1 MTNNFKFKYDMKQ
14 LDVNLMHPAEQITT
28 IIGRIYRS
36 EMTTTSGGNLSIMD
50 ENGDMWI
57 TPASIDKGSLTP
69 ADIICVKADGTIVGP
84 HRPSSEYPFHKAIY
98 KMNPNIHS
106 VVHAHPPGLVTF
118 SMVHQVPDT
127 SILPQA
133 HAVCGPVGF
142 AGYAIPGSELLG
154 QKIVAEFQKNPDYK
168 AVVME
173 NHGVV
178 VAGTDIADAYRRFE
192 TLELCARTILNAKT
206 LGEPKYL
213 SDEQIRQND
222 TAANTPLPHFS
233 GAGHPSDERAI
244 RAEICKIVRRACV
257 QHLMCSS
264 YGTASVRW
272 RGNDFL
278 ITPADKQRWDLEPE
292 DIVQVKDGMVEEGK
306 NASRAAALHYEIYR
320 RNPKVNSII
329 LTQSPALMGFC
340 TTGVKFDV
348 RTIPESWIFLQ
359 DIPTFPFGSQY
370 DERRTELVDEFKKR
384 PFVMVENDCVIVT
397 GDQLINTFDR
407 LEVADF
413 SARSLILAAP
423 LGKLNPITDDE
434 IEKLRVAFHVGE

>member
-1 MTNNFKFKYDMKQ
+1 
-14 LDVNLMHPAEQITT
+14 MHPAEQITT

-69 ADIICVKADGTIVGP
+69 ADIMCVKADGTIVGP

-213 SDEQIRQND
+213 SEEQIRQND
-222 TAANTPLPHFS
+222 KAANTPLPHFS
-233 GAGHPSDERAI
+233 GAEHPSDERAI
-244 RAEICKIVRRACV
+244 RTEICKIVRRACA

-264 YGTASVRW
+264 YGTASIRW
-272 RGNDFL
+272 KGNDFL

-370 DERRTELVDEFKKR
+370 NEHRAELVDEFQKR

>member
-1 MTNNFKFKYDMKQ
+1 MKQ
-14 LDVNLMHPAEQITT
+14 LDVNLMHPAEQIAI

-57 TPASIDKGSLTP
+57 TPAAIDKGSLTP
-69 ADIICVKADGTIVGP
+69 ADIMCVKADGTIIGP

-98 KMNPNIHS
+98 KMNPHIHS
-106 VVHAHPPGLVTF
+106 VIHAHPPGLVTF

-127 SILPQA
+127 SIIPQA
-133 HAVCGPVGF
+133 RATCGPVGF
-142 AGYAIPGSELLG
+142 AEYALPGSELLG
-154 QKIVAEFQKNPDYK
+154 KKIVAEFKKNPDYK
-168 AVVME
+168 AVIME

-178 VAGTDIADAYRRFE
+178 VAGEDIADAYQRFE

-213 SDEQIRQND
+213 SEEQILQHEK
-222 TAANTPLPHFS
+222 AVNTPFQHFMNVE
-233 GAGHPSDERAI
+233 HPSDERAI
-244 RAEICKIVRRACV
+244 RAEICKIVRRACS
-257 QHLMCSS
+257 QGLMCSS

-278 ITPADKQRWDLEPE
+278 ITPSSMQRWDLDPE
-292 DIVQVKDGMVEEGK
+292 DIVQVKDGMVEAGK
-306 NASRAAALHYEIYR
+306 NASRSVALHYEIYR

-370 DERRTELVDEFKKR
+370 NEHLTELADEFKQR
-384 PFVMVENDCVIVT
+384 PFVMLENDSVVVT

-423 LGKLNPITDDE
+423 LGKLNPITDEE
-434 IEKLRVAFHVGE
+434 IEELRVAFHVGE

>member
-1 MTNNFKFKYDMKQ
+1 
-14 LDVNLMHPAEQITT
+14 MHPAEQIAI

-57 TPASIDKGSLTP
+57 TPAAIDKGSLTP
-69 ADIICVKADGTIVGP
+69 ADIMCVKADGTIIGP

-98 KMNPNIHS
+98 KMNPHIHS
-106 VVHAHPPGLVTF
+106 VIHAHPPGLVTF

-127 SILPQA
+127 SIIPQA
-133 HAVCGPVGF
+133 RATCGPVGF
-142 AGYAIPGSELLG
+142 AEYALPGSELLG
-154 QKIVAEFQKNPDYK
+154 KKIVAEFKKNPDYK
-168 AVVME
+168 AVIME

-178 VAGTDIADAYRRFE
+178 VAGEDIADANQRFE

-213 SDEQIRQND
+213 SEDQILQHEKAVNV
-222 TAANTPLPHFS
+222 PFQHFMNVT
-233 GAGHPSDERAI
+233 HPSDERAI
-244 RAEICKIVRRACV
+244 RTEICKIVRRACS
-257 QHLMCSS
+257 QGLMCSS

-278 ITPADKQRWDLEPE
+278 ITPSSMQRWDLEPE
-292 DIVQVKDGMVEEGK
+292 DIVQIKDGMVEAGK
-306 NASRAAALHYEIYR
+306 NASRSVALHYEIYR

-370 DERRTELVDEFKKR
+370 NEHLTELADEFKQR
-384 PFVMVENDCVIVT
+384 PFVMLENDSVVVT

-423 LGKLNPITDDE
+423 LGKLNPITDEE
-434 IEKLRVAFHVGE
+434 IEELRVAFHVGE

>member
-1 MTNNFKFKYDMKQ
+1 
-14 LDVNLMHPAEQITT
+14 MHPAEQIAI

-57 TPASIDKGSLTP
+57 TPAAIDKGSLTP
-69 ADIICVKADGTIVGP
+69 ADIMCVKADGTIIGP

-98 KMNPNIHS
+98 KMNPHIHS
-106 VVHAHPPGLVTF
+106 VIHAHPPGLVTF

-127 SILPQA
+127 SIIPQA
-133 HAVCGPVGF
+133 RETCGPVGF
-142 AGYAIPGSELLG
+142 AEYALPGSELLG
-154 QKIVAEFQKNPDYK
+154 KKIVAEFKKNPDYK
-168 AVVME
+168 AVIME

-178 VAGTDIADAYRRFE
+178 VAGDDIADAYQRFE

-213 SDEQIRQND
+213 SEEQILQHEK
-222 TAANTPLPHFS
+222 AVNTPFQHFMNVE
-233 GAGHPSDERAI
+233 HPSDERAI
-244 RAEICKIVRRACV
+244 RKEICKIVRRACS
-257 QHLMCSS
+257 QGLMCSS

-278 ITPADKQRWDLEPE
+278 ITPSSMQRWDLDPE
-292 DIVQVKDGMVEEGK
+292 DIVQVKDGMVEAGK
-306 NASRAAALHYEIYR
+306 NASRSVALHYEIYR

-370 DERRTELVDEFKKR
+370 NEKLNELADEFKHR
-384 PFVMVENDCVIVT
+384 PFVMLENDSVVVT

-423 LGKLNPITDDE
+423 LGKLNPITDEE
-434 IEKLRVAFHVGE
+434 IEELRVAFHVGE

>member
-1 MTNNFKFKYDMKQ
+1 
-14 LDVNLMHPAEQITT
+14 MHPAEQIAI

-57 TPASIDKGSLTP
+57 TPAAIDKGSLTP
-69 ADIICVKADGTIVGP
+69 ADIMCVKADGTIIGP

-98 KMNPNIHS
+98 KMNPHIHS
-106 VVHAHPPGLVTF
+106 VIHAHPPGLVTF

-127 SILPQA
+127 SIIPQA
-133 HAVCGPVGF
+133 RETCGPVGF
-142 AGYAIPGSELLG
+142 AEYALPGSELLG
-154 QKIVAEFQKNPDYK
+154 KKIVAEFKKNPDYK
-168 AVVME
+168 AVIME

-178 VAGTDIADAYRRFE
+178 VAGDDIADAYQRFE

-213 SDEQIRQND
+213 SEEQILQHEK
-222 TAANTPLPHFS
+222 AVNTPFQHFMNVE
-233 GAGHPSDERAI
+233 HPSDERAI
-244 RAEICKIVRRACV
+244 RAEICKIVRRACS
-257 QHLMCSS
+257 QGLMCSS

-278 ITPADKQRWDLEPE
+278 ITPSSMQRWDLEPE
-292 DIVQVKDGMVEEGK
+292 DIVQIKDGMVEAGK
-306 NASRAAALHYEIYR
+306 NASRSVALHYEIYR

-370 DERRTELVDEFKKR
+370 NEHLTELADEFKQR
-384 PFVMVENDCVIVT
+384 PFVMLENDSVVVT

-423 LGKLNPITDDE
+423 LGKLNPITDEE
-434 IEKLRVAFHVGE
+434 IEELRVAFHVGE

>member
-1 MTNNFKFKYDMKQ
+1 
-14 LDVNLMHPAEQITT
+14 MHPAEQIAI

-50 ENGDMWI
+50 GNGDMWI
-57 TPASIDKGSLTP
+57 TPAGIDKGSLTP
-69 ADIICVKADGTIVGP
+69 ADIMCVKADGTIVGP

-98 KMNPNIHS
+98 KMNPHIHS
-106 VVHAHPPGLVTF
+106 VIHAHPPGLVTF

-127 SILPQA
+127 SIIPQA
-133 HAVCGPVGF
+133 RATCGPVGF
-142 AGYAIPGSELLG
+142 AEYALPGSELLG
-154 QKIVAEFQKNPDYK
+154 KKIVGEFKKNPDYK
-168 AVVME
+168 AVIME

-178 VAGTDIADAYRRFE
+178 VAGDDIADAYQRFE

-213 SDEQIRQND
+213 SEEQILQHER
-222 TAANTPLPHFS
+222 AVNTPFQHFMNVE
-233 GAGHPSDERAI
+233 HPSEERAI
-244 RAEICKIVRRACV
+244 RAEICKIVRRACS
-257 QHLMCSS
+257 QGLMCSS

-272 RGNDFL
+272 KENDFL
-278 ITPADKQRWDLEPE
+278 ITPSSMQRWDLDPE
-292 DIVQVKDGMVEEGK
+292 DIVQVKDGMVEAGK
-306 NASRAAALHYEIYR
+306 RASRSVALHYEIYR
-320 RNPKVNSII
+320 RNPKINSII
-329 LTQSPALMGFC
+329 LTQSPSLMGFC

-370 DERRTELVDEFKKR
+370 NEHLNELANEFKHR
-384 PFVMVENDCVIVT
+384 PFVMLENDSVVVT
-397 GDQLINTFDR
+397 GDKLINTFDR

-423 LGKLNPITDDE
+423 LGKLNPITDEE
-434 IEKLRVAFHVGE
+434 IEELRVAFHVGE

>member
-1 MTNNFKFKYDMKQ
+1 
-14 LDVNLMHPAEQITT
+14 MHPAEQIAI

-57 TPASIDKGSLTP
+57 TPAAIDKGSLTP
-69 ADIICVKADGTIVGP
+69 ADIMCVKADGTIIGP

-98 KMNPNIHS
+98 KMNPHIHS
-106 VVHAHPPGLVTF
+106 VIHAHPPGLVTF

-127 SILPQA
+127 SIIPQA
-133 HAVCGPVGF
+133 RATCGPVGF
-142 AGYAIPGSELLG
+142 AEYALPGSELLG
-154 QKIVAEFQKNPDYK
+154 KKIVAEFKKNPDYK
-168 AVVME
+168 AVIME

-178 VAGTDIADAYRRFE
+178 VAGTDIADAYQRFE

-213 SDEQIRQND
+213 SEEQILQHEK
-222 TAANTPLPHFS
+222 AVNTPFQHFMNVE
-233 GAGHPSDERAI
+233 HPSDERAI
-244 RAEICKIVRRACV
+244 RAEICKIVRRACS
-257 QHLMCSS
+257 QGLMCSS

-278 ITPADKQRWDLEPE
+278 ITPSSKQRWDLDPE
-292 DIVQVKDGMVEEGK
+292 DIVQVKDGMVEAGK
-306 NASRAAALHYEIYR
+306 NASRSVALHYEIYR

-370 DERRTELVDEFKKR
+370 NEHLTELADEFKQR
-384 PFVMVENDCVIVT
+384 PFVMLENDSVVVT

-423 LGKLNPITDDE
+423 LGKLNPITDEE
-434 IEKLRVAFHVGE
+434 IEELRVAFHVGE

>member
-1 MTNNFKFKYDMKQ
+1 MKN
-14 LDVNLMHPAEQITT
+14 LDVKMMHPAEQIA
-28 IIGRIYRS
+28 IIISRIYLRK
-36 EMTTTSGGNLSIMD
+36 MTTTSGGNVSIMD
-50 ENGDMWI
+50 DNGDRWI
-57 TPASIDKGSLTP
+57 TPAGIDKGSLTP
-69 ADIICVKADGTIVGP
+69 DDIVCVKADGTIIGK
-84 HRPSSEYPFHKAIY
+84 HRPSSEYPFHRAIY
-98 KMNPNIHS
+98 KMNPKAHS
-106 VVHAHPPGLVTF
+106 VIHAHPPGLVTF
-118 SMVHQVPDT
+118 SVVHQVPDT
-127 SILPQA
+127 SIIPQA
-133 HAVCGPVGF
+133 RAVCGPVGF
-142 AGYAIPGSELLG
+142 AEYALPGSELLG
-154 QKIVAEFQKNPDYK
+154 KKIVAEFKKNPDYK
-168 AVVME
+168 AVIME

-178 VAGTDIADAYRRFE
+178 VAGEDIADAYQRFE

-213 SDEQIRQND
+213 SEDQILQHEKAVNV
-222 TAANTPLPHFS
+222 PFQHFMNVT
-233 GAGHPSDERAI
+233 HPSDERAI
-244 RAEICKIVRRACV
+244 RAEICKIVRRACS
-257 QHLMCSS
+257 QGLMCSS

-278 ITPADKQRWDLEPE
+278 ITPSSMQRWDLEPE
-292 DIVQVKDGMVEEGK
+292 DIVQIKDGMVEAGK
-306 NASRAAALHYEIYR
+306 NASRSVALHYEIYR

-370 DERRTELVDEFKKR
+370 NEHLTELADEFKQR
-384 PFVMVENDCVIVT
+384 PFVMLENDSVVVT

-423 LGKLNPITDDE
+423 LGKLNPITDEE
-434 IEKLRVAFHVGE
+434 IEELRVAFHVGE

>member
-1 MTNNFKFKYDMKQ
+1 
-14 LDVNLMHPAEQITT
+14 MHPAEQIAI

-50 ENGDMWI
+50 DNGDMWI
-57 TPASIDKGSLTP
+57 TPAGIDKGSLTP
-69 ADIICVKADGTIVGP
+69 ADIMCVKADGTIIGP

-98 KMNPNIHS
+98 KMNPHIHS
-106 VVHAHPPGLVTF
+106 VIHAHPPGLVTF

-127 SILPQA
+127 SIIPQA
-133 HAVCGPVGF
+133 RATCGPVGF
-142 AGYAIPGSELLG
+142 AEYALPGSELLG
-154 QKIVAEFQKNPDYK
+154 KKIVAEFKKNPDYK
-168 AVVME
+168 AVIME

-178 VAGTDIADAYRRFE
+178 VAGDDIADAYQRFE

-213 SDEQIRQND
+213 SEEQILQHER
-222 TAANTPLPHFS
+222 AVNTPFQHFMNVE
-233 GAGHPSDERAI
+233 HPSDERAI
-244 RAEICKIVRRACV
+244 RSEICKIVRRACS
-257 QHLMCSS
+257 QGLMCSS

-278 ITPADKQRWDLEPE
+278 ITPSSKQRWDLEPE
-292 DIVQVKDGMVEEGK
+292 DIVQVKDGMVEAGK
-306 NASRAAALHYEIYR
+306 NASRSVALHYEIYR

-329 LTQSPALMGFC
+329 LTQSPSLMGFC

-370 DERRTELVDEFKKR
+370 NENLTKLADEFRHR
-384 PFVMVENDCVIVT
+384 PFVMLENDSVVVT
-397 GDQLINTFDR
+397 GDKLINTFDR

-423 LGKLNPITDDE
+423 LGKLNPITDEE
-434 IEKLRVAFHVGE
+434 IEELRVAFHVGE

>member
-1 MTNNFKFKYDMKQ
+1 MKQ
-14 LDVNLMHPAEQITT
+14 LDVNLMHPAEQIAI

-50 ENGDMWI
+50 DNGDMWI
-57 TPASIDKGSLTP
+57 TPAGIDKGSLTP
-69 ADIICVKADGTIVGP
+69 ADIMCVKADGTIIGP

-98 KMNPNIHS
+98 KMNPHIHS
-106 VVHAHPPGLVTF
+106 VIHAHPPGLVTF

-127 SILPQA
+127 SIIPQA
-133 HAVCGPVGF
+133 RATCGPVGF
-142 AGYAIPGSELLG
+142 AEYALPGSELLG
-154 QKIVAEFQKNPDYK
+154 KKIVAEFKKNPDYK
-168 AVVME
+168 AVIME

-178 VAGTDIADAYRRFE
+178 VAGDDIADAYQRFE

-213 SDEQIRQND
+213 SEEQILQHER
-222 TAANTPLPHFS
+222 AVNTPFQHFMNVE
-233 GAGHPSDERAI
+233 HPSDERAI
-244 RAEICKIVRRACV
+244 RSEICKIVRRACS
-257 QHLMCSS
+257 QGLMCSS

-278 ITPADKQRWDLEPE
+278 ITPSCKQRWDLEPE
-292 DIVQVKDGMVEEGK
+292 DIVQVKDGMVEAGK
-306 NASRAAALHYEIYR
+306 NASRSVALHYEIYR

-329 LTQSPALMGFC
+329 LTQSPSLMGFC

-370 DERRTELVDEFKKR
+370 NEHLTELADEFKHR
-384 PFVMVENDCVIVT
+384 PFVMLENDSVVVT
-397 GDQLINTFDR
+397 GDKLINTFDR

-423 LGKLNPITDDE
+423 LGKLNPITDEE
-434 IEKLRVAFHVGE
+434 IEELRVAFHVGE

>member
-1 MTNNFKFKYDMKQ
+1 
-14 LDVNLMHPAEQITT
+14 MHPAEQIAI

-57 TPASIDKGSLTP
+57 TPAAIDKGSLTP
-69 ADIICVKADGTIVGP
+69 ADIMCVKADGTIIGP

-98 KMNPNIHS
+98 KMNPHIHS
-106 VVHAHPPGLVTF
+106 VIHAHPPGLVTF

-127 SILPQA
+127 SIIPQA
-133 HAVCGPVGF
+133 RATCGPVGF
-142 AGYAIPGSELLG
+142 AEYALPGSELLG
-154 QKIVAEFQKNPDYK
+154 KKIVAEFKKNPDYK
-168 AVVME
+168 AVIME

-178 VAGTDIADAYRRFE
+178 VAGEDIADAYQRFE

-213 SDEQIRQND
+213 SEDQILQHEKAVNV
-222 TAANTPLPHFS
+222 PFQHFMNVT
-233 GAGHPSDERAI
+233 HPSDERAI
-244 RAEICKIVRRACV
+244 RAEICKIVRRACS
-257 QHLMCSS
+257 QGLMCSS

-278 ITPADKQRWDLEPE
+278 ITPSSMQRWDLEPE
-292 DIVQVKDGMVEEGK
+292 DIVQIKDGMVKAGK
-306 NASRAAALHYEIYR
+306 NASRSVALHYEIYR

-370 DERRTELVDEFKKR
+370 NEHLTELADEFKQR
-384 PFVMVENDCVIVT
+384 PFVMLENDSVVVT

-423 LGKLNPITDDE
+423 LGKLNPITDEE
-434 IEKLRVAFHVGE
+434 IEELRVAFHVGE